1 MTIRMYDVHFGDCFL
16 LKEQNECLLVDFGSM
31 DSKFNFNAVA
41 SNITTQI
48 QGKKFSVLLTHFHQ
62 DHMNGLWKLTNFPS
76 TNTIERFYLP
86 SVVCMNEKG
95 EMKYS
100 FLQVSVISDFLQ
112 SLVLHKGTPE
122 ITMYS
127 LLLSLIEKKTRVR
140 FLERGDIFTCDQ
152 TKYEVL
158 WPAPKDLNVDPRI
171 CESLDKLFTVERRIG
186 LDLEKIDLLIGRI
199 VEFYQILSSN
209 GEQSDLKNLYR
220 ALQDSYEAV
229 ASMYLSIKEE
239 IEIEKLR
246 WIKTR
251 VKTMRNQAN
260 KWSIVFHT
268 KSNHKASHNML
279 HNLGLEG
286 SLGKFHEDIHTAI
299 ANEKVILMTGDATKA
314 VLNKIIKNTRIQ
326 PSMPL
331 HQHYSI
337 LKAQHH
343 GTKTHFVNNMPFARE
358 ILISNGECNNGNYGK
373 ISSQWVGI
381 QQANG
386 SKIACTNSNRC
397 ECKQCPRCSSSCATC
412 PNTNIQYTDF
422 TC

>member
-16 LKEQNECLLVDFGSM
+16 LKEENECLLVDFGSI
-31 DSKFNFNAVA
+31 DSKFNFEDVA
-41 SNITTQI
+41 NNISTQI
-48 QGKKFSVLLTHFHQ
+48 QGKEFSVLLTHFHQ

-76 TNTIERFYLP
+76 TNTIKRFYLP

-122 ITMYS
+122 ITVYS

-158 WPAPKDLNVDPRI
+158 WPASEDLKVDSRI
-171 CESLDKLFTVERRIG
+171 CVSLDKLLSGERKIG
-186 LDLEKIDLLIGRI
+186 LELDLINCLIRKIFECYETMSSANFLIYDNQIRELERAYTD
-199 VEFYQILSSN
+199 VAHMYEFIKAN
-209 GEQSDLKNLYR
+209 
-220 ALQDSYEAV
+220 
-229 ASMYLSIKEE
+229 LSIENSK
-239 IEIEKLR
+239 
-246 WIKTR
+246 WIKAR

-268 KSNHKASHNML
+268 KSNHEASHNML
-279 HNLGLEG
+279 HYLGLEG

-326 PSMPL
+326 PSIPL
-331 HQHYSI
+331 HECYSI

-343 GTKTHFVNNMPFARE
+343 GTKTHFVTKIPAAKQ
-358 ILISNGECNNGNYGK
+358 ILISNGKCNGREDRK
-373 ISSQWVGI
+373 ISHEWSHVAHLQS
-381 QQANG
+381 G
-386 SKIACTNSNRC
+386 SIACTDKDFC
-397 ECKQCPRCSSSCATC
+397 ECSVLSNGYTPCAGC
-412 PNTNIQYTDF
+412 PNTSNSYTDF
-422 TC
+422 

>member
-16 LKEQNECLLVDFGSM
+16 LNEENECLLVDFGSI
-31 DSKFNFNAVA
+31 DSKFNFDAVA
-41 SNITTQI
+41 NNISTQI
-48 QGKKFSVLLTHFHQ
+48 QGKEFSVLLTHFHQ

-76 TNTIERFYLP
+76 TDTIKEFYLP
-86 SVVCMNEKG
+86 SVLCMNRNHKV
-95 EMKYS
+95 KYS
-100 FLQVSVISDFLQ
+100 FLQVSLISDFLQ

-158 WPAPKDLNVDPRI
+158 WPASEDLKVDSRI
-171 CESLDKLFTVERRIG
+171 CVSLDKLLLGERKIGLELDLVNRLIRIIFECYETMSSANFLIYDNQIRELERAYTDIANMYEIIKANLTVE
-186 LDLEKIDLLIGRI
+186 
-199 VEFYQILSSN
+199 
-209 GEQSDLKNLYR
+209 
-220 ALQDSYEAV
+220 DS
-229 ASMYLSIKEE
+229 K
-239 IEIEKLR
+239 
-246 WIKTR
+246 WIKAR

-268 KSNHKASHNML
+268 KSNHEASHNML
-279 HNLGLEG
+279 HYLGLEG
-286 SLGKFHEDIHTAI
+286 SLVKFHEDIHTAI

-343 GTKTHFVNNMPFARE
+343 GTKTHFVTKIPAAKQ
-358 ILISNGECNNGNYGK
+358 ILISNGKCNGGKDKK
-373 ISSQWVGI
+373 ISHEWAHNPALKS
-381 QQANG
+381 
-386 SKIACTNSNRC
+386 SSIACTDKYFC
-397 ECKQCPRCSSSCATC
+397 ECSVPSKGFPTCVGC
-412 PNTNIQYTDF
+412 PNTGNSYTDF
-422 TC
+422 